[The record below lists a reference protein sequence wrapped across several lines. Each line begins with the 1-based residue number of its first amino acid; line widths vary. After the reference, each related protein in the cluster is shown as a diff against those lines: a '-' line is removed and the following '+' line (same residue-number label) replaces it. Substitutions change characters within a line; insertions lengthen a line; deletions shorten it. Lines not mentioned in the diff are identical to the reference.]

1 VLIPSVVGLRG
12 DGLEW
17 TVELTSTV
25 ALHVIADV
33 PEHSQRAL
41 AAGLIRCEEVGTSLG
56 PSKLT
61 AADALREAEERV
73 PGAVAWAREFTEG
86 STITPKR
93 FAARSAPSVMRCA
106 VHGVVSS
113 TTPDPDARLRD
124 LLQVGI
130 TTAERLPAHDDA
142 VRSLSESRGRSG
154 PLARTGR

>member
-1 VLIPSVVGLRG
+1 MQPWPPCRPNGPCCTTWPG
-12 DGLEW
+12 
-17 TVELTSTV
+17 
-25 ALHVIADV
+25 LHVIADV

-93 FAARSAPSVMRCA
+93 FAARSAPSVMRCTGWCLRRPRTRTRGCA
-106 VHGVVSS
+106 TCCRWASPPPSGSRHT
-113 TTPDPDARLRD
+113 TTPFAPCR
-124 LLQVGI
+124 
-130 TTAERLPAHDDA
+130 
-142 VRSLSESRGRSG
+142 SRGVA
-154 PLARTGR
+154 PAR

>member
-1 VLIPSVVGLRG
+1 MLIPSVVGLRG

-93 FAARSAPSVMRCA
+93 FAARSAPSVMRCTGWCLRRPRTRTRGCA
-106 VHGVVSS
+106 TCCRWASPPPSGSRHT
-113 TTPDPDARLRD
+113 TTPFAPCR
-124 LLQVGI
+124 
-130 TTAERLPAHDDA
+130 
-142 VRSLSESRGRSG
+142 SRGVA
-154 PLARTGR
+154 PAR